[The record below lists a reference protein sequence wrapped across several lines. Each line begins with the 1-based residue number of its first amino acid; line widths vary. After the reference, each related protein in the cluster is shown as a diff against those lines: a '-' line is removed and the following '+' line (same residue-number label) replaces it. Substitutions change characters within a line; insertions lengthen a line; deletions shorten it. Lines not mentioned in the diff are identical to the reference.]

1 MTKINTSGWEK
12 FHLYDKHLF
21 TIDSGTKLD
30 KVKMTMSNPSIAFV
44 GRANTNNGVTDTV
57 DEIEGIKPYKAGLLT
72 ISLGGEYLG
81 SCFIQNR
88 PFYTS
93 QNVNVLIPNH
103 NMSNYCK
110 MFIASVV
117 FKESRT
123 HYKAFIDELN
133 RHMNTDFSILLPASS
148 PGVPDWQ
155 YMENYMKNIEKT
167 IKNSLTM
174 LSSVKDLVREKIDTS
189 KWGDFRIGDLF
200 DIHPTKAYKISNNA
214 LLEEYGG
221 INPVVVNTGFNNGVG
236 GYTNRKCTEKAGIIT
251 FTDTAAKST
260 DSFFY
265 QETDF
270 VGYPH
275 VQGMYTKGHVWNKYE
290 SLFLTS
296 VIRTYLKGR
305 YNFISKMTRID
316 IMNLYIK
323 LPIICPDKPN
333 WQYMEDYMRKIENN
347 AKEKIDIIA

>member
-1 MTKINTSGWEK
+1 MVKIDTNGWEK

-21 TIDSGTKLD
+21 TIKSGTKLD

-44 GRANTNNGVTDTV
+44 GRANTNNGITEIV
-57 DEIEGIKPYKAGLLT
+57 DEIDGVKPYKEGLLT

-81 SCFIQNR
+81 SCFIQR
-88 PFYTS
+88 RSFYTS

-103 NMSNYCK
+103 DMSDNCK
-110 MFIASVV
+110 MFIATVV

-123 HYKAFIDELN
+123 HYKAFVNELN
-133 RHMNTDFSILLPASS
+133 RHINKDFSILLPVSS
-148 PGVPDWQ
+148 PGVPDWK
-155 YMENYMKNIEKT
+155 YMEDYIENIKKVT
-167 IKNSLTM
+167 DDSLRM
-174 LSSVKDLVREKIDTS
+174 LCSVKDMIQRKIDTS
-189 KWGDFRIGDLF
+189 MWGDFRVGDLF
-200 DIHPTKAYKISNNA
+200 NIHPTKAYKMSNNA

-290 SLFLTS
+290 SLFLIS

-305 YNFISKMTRID
+305 YDFISKMTRID
-316 IMNLYIK
+316 IMNLHIK
-323 LPIICPDKPN
+323 LPIKKPDEPN
-333 WQYMEDYMRKIENN
+333 WQYMEDYMREIETGV
-347 AKEKIDIIA
+347 KEKIEIIV